1 MDCIA
6 RCGVYA
12 ESLAT
17 RQPVPVIPLSPPHTL
32 ALSLLCWTHHH
43 THKEGLSAQHNEI
56 SGSVSLGWVCPL
68 RARGMSFNIRVIIL
82 YYKQSFCTVQ
92 CTPYVYYT

>member
-43 THKEGLSAQHNEI
+43 THKDSQPSTMKYLAVFLLVGSALSEPE
-56 SGSVSLGWVCPL
+56 VCH
-68 RARGMSFNIRVIIL
+68 SIL
-82 YYKQSFCTVQ
+82 ES
-92 CTPYVYYT
+92 